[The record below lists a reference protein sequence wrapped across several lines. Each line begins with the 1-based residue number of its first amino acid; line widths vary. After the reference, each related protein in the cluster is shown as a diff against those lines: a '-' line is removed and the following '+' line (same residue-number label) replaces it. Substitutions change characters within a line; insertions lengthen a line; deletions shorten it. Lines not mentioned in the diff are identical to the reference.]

1 MADVERRNRSP
12 ERRRSAGRRGLS
24 PVSRLFEDFLS
35 DVGEMPELAG
45 PFGRGRFAP
54 PIDISEDEESIKIE
68 AELPGMSK
76 DDVEITVDRGVLTLR
91 GEKEHEEETEGR
103 DYRRV
108 ERSYGRFE
116 RSVRLPNY
124 ADAQNADATFS
135 DGVLHVQVPKKE
147 TAQAR
152 RLEVKEE

>member
-1 MADVERRNRSP
+1 MADVERRRDDSA
-12 ERRRSAGRRGLS
+12 RRAPAGRRTS
-24 PVSRLFEDFLS
+24 PVGRLFEDFLS
-35 DVGEMPELAG
+35 DIGEMPELAG

-54 PIDISEDEESIKIE
+54 PLDVSEDDENIYIK
-68 AELPGMSK
+68 ADLPGMDT

-91 GEKEHEEETEGR
+91 GEKEHTEEKEER

-124 ADAQNADATFS
+124 ANPDDADATFS
-135 DGVLHVQVPKKE
+135 DGVLNVTVPKTE

>member
-1 MADVERRNRSP
+1 MTSSTVRVTHP
-12 ERRRSAGRRGLS
+12 
-24 PVSRLFEDFLS
+24 P
-35 DVGEMPELAG
+35 G
-45 PFGRGRFAP
+45 PP
-54 PIDISEDEESIKIE
+54 Y
-68 AELPGMSK
+68 
-76 DDVEITVDRGVLTLR
+76 
-91 GEKEHEEETEGR
+91 GEKEHEEETEDR

-135 DGVLHVQVPKKE
+135 DGVLRVQVPKKE

>member
-1 MADVERRNRSP
+1 MADVERRSSTP
-12 ERRRSAGRRGLS
+12 ERRRKRERRSLS
-24 PVSRLFEDFLS
+24 PVGRLFEDFLS
-35 DVGEMPELAG
+35 DIGEMPELAG

-54 PIDISEDEESIKIE
+54 PMDISEDDQNIE
-68 AELPGMSK
+68 IAAELPGMSK

-91 GEKEHEEETEGR
+91 GQKEHEEKTEDR

-124 ADAQNADATFS
+124 ADEQSAEATFQ
-135 DGVLHVQVPKKE
+135 DGVLTVTVPKKE

>member
-1 MADVERRNRSP
+1 MADVERRSSTP
-12 ERRRSAGRRGLS
+12 ERRSSRERRSLS
-24 PVSRLFEDFLS
+24 PAARLFEDFLS
-35 DVGEMPELAG
+35 DIGGMPELAG

-54 PIDISEDEESIKIE
+54 PMDISEDDQNIE
-68 AELPGMSK
+68 IAAELPGMSK

-91 GEKEHEEETEGR
+91 GEKEHEEKTEER

-124 ADAQNADATFS
+124 ADEQNANATFK
-135 DGVLHVQVPKKE
+135 DGVLTVTVPKKE

-152 RLEVKEE
+152 RLEVKEK